1 MRSRQKVLDATVEII
16 ESEGFDAVSIA
27 AVANRASVSR
37 QTIYSIFGTREDLVS
52 QAVVGLALTAL
63 GDITLRLEA
72 TTTPFDYIVELLVAG
87 RGAVLHPAVIFS
99 GAMALSSPLRER
111 LEAAFG
117 CPVIDVYGLH
127 ETRPIA
133 APKSAVN
140 GDGATAAV
148 MTSAGVGDIE
158 PRGARRRVHATGL
171 GAPFSFM
178 TVTTASPVARPV
190 STAARS

>member
-27 AVANRASVSR
+27 AVASRAGVSR

-87 RGAVLHPAVIFS
+87 RGAVRAHPVLATLLDPGRSNPF
-99 GAMALSSPLRER
+99 
-111 LEAAFG
+111 F
-117 CPVIDVYGLH
+117 D
-127 ETRPIA
+127 
-133 APKSAVN
+133 
-140 GDGATAAV
+140 DGMMDRAK
-148 MTSAGVGDIE
+148 
-158 PRGARRRVHATGL
+158 
-171 GAPFSFM
+171 
-178 TVTTASPVARPV
+178 PVARQILEPM
-190 STAARS
+190 AARHPEIASEVDDLVDIVLRLGVSVILFDDETVHTDAALRRFLIRWLLPAMTAGD